1 MDNIISSQLFQR
13 LIDLSDMSEY
23 SKFLLIN
30 KDWIRWLFPL
40 IPIGAFILA
49 DSSRKKFNIFL
60 IISSIAIVLF
70 IYYGYMLSFNKM
82 DKLTLNKP
90 QIVLLKSIQNTEF
103 QTLIQESIRQ
113 KGANLNAIKL
123 AINRYEDNLKTN
135 KENIEKDEN
144 GQKGLE
150 LYNSIQIDKKL

>member
-150 LYNSIQIDKKL
+150 FYNSIQIDKKL

>member
-1 MDNIISSQLFQR
+1 
-13 LIDLSDMSEY
+13 
-23 SKFLLIN
+23 
-30 KDWIRWLFPL
+30 
-40 IPIGAFILA
+40 
-49 DSSRKKFNIFL
+49 
-60 IISSIAIVLF
+60 
-70 IYYGYMLSFNKM
+70 MLSFNKI

-90 QIVLLKSIQNTEF
+90 QIVLLKSIQNPEF

-113 KGANLNAIKL
+113 KGANLNAIRS

-135 KENIEKDEN
+135 KENIEKDKN